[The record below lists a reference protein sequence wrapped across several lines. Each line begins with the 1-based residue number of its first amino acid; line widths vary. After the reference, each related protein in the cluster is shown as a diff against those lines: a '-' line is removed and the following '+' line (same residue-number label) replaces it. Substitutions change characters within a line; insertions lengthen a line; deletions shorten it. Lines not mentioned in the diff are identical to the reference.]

1 MLFYIESSTVWITAY
16 FFLFFCNFSV
26 VKMFAQ
32 NKEDKKRVEKAL
44 EACGVSAGKVIFV
57 KYVQSLIIQSYVYD

>member
-1 MLFYIESSTVWITAY
+1 MY
-16 FFLFFCNFSV
+16 NFSV

-44 EACGVSAGKVIFV
+44 EACGVAAGKVNLL
-57 KYVQSLIIQSYVYD
+57 KYVQYLVIYNVMHIINIFFN

>member
-1 MLFYIESSTVWITAY
+1 MLIFSFSY
-16 FFLFFCNFSV
+16 NFSV

-44 EACGVSAGKVIFV
+44 EACGVAAGKVNLV
-57 KYVQSLIIQSYVYD
+57 KYVQYLVIQCYVHN